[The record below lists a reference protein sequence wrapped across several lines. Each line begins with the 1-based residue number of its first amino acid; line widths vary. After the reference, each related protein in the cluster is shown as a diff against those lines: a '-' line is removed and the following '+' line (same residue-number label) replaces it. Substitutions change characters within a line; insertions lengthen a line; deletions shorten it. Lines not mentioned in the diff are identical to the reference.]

1 MFLFSDSIE
10 VGRSVFY
17 QFNNTIPMKVR
28 VAWCSLVPRPLLYFS
43 PQRGLGTRLPSVS
56 SNDRVTLATAV
67 VHTGPLNTLKQ
78 LHFVNLLLKL
88 LGTNDCRTDLSCRL
102 IPCTSFL
109 SLHTANDRK
118 LVQDLGTR
126 LFIAVIISLQIARRK
141 PASTF
146 NLKSSANRVYKHLE
160 FLPLTHIKSV
170 INFVDNGG
178 QLPPSQ
184 PIFEVDFI
192 QIDLYT

>member
-1 MFLFSDSIE
+1 MYQL
-10 VGRSVFY
+10 SVTP
-17 QFNNTIPMKVR
+17 NN
-28 VAWCSLVPRPLLYFS
+28 
-43 PQRGLGTRLPSVS
+43 
-56 SNDRVTLATAV
+56 
-67 VHTGPLNTLKQ
+67 
-78 LHFVNLLLKL
+78 
-88 LGTNDCRTDLSCRL
+88 
-102 IPCTSFL
+102 
-109 SLHTANDRK
+109 RK
-118 LVQDLGTR
+118 LVRDLGTR

-184 PIFEVDFI
+184 PIFDVDFI
-192 QIDLYT
+192 QIAK